1 MEVTPLWPHKLS
13 QRGTVKRKALPKVGR
28 RIQQDYEARA
38 VARLR
43 AARPDVDY
51 NFDTGSHLELEL
63 ALPELGGRTSKVRG
77 VVLRLRK
84 RGLGS
89 TFVLRSVENGEGVER
104 TIPLYSP
111 NMKKCR
117 VIGSRKV
124 RRANISFIRDLKLAV
139 SRVGA
144 SK

>member
-43 AARPDVDY
+43 AARPD
-51 NFDTGSHLELEL
+51 
-63 ALPELGGRTSKVRG
+63 VRG